1 MDPRVVV
8 VVPCHREPVDAVA
21 ASLASAL
28 AIPDLRVVVVDDG
41 ADRADLD
48 ALSDDR
54 VRILHRR
61 ENGGP
66 SAALEDGIA
75 STAPGSVICRLD
87 VRDEFYPEAKARQ
100 IETVLR
106 GVQASC
112 SPHFDPMLGRSHE
125 LPSNWRQHI
134 YTDSCFTT
142 VTAVYQRSVW
152 ERVGMDTSLRWA
164 EDWRWALLV
173 EHTIALSEQAAEPCA
188 QALWPAL
195 QAGLVLPLGETY
207 KFAQSP
213 ELLPQARYR
222 FLHDRVQQAA
232 HELTPAAEQAALQ
245 HGSPFGVVQE
255 HGSAV
260 KCDACSLAAE
270 LVDDDRGT
278 QVEISLADGDRGV
291 LPEQAFI
298 GAGVERVHAASRLGI
313 RERSPAEVG
322 DIMRAR
328 RGKDH
333 GLGREGVKA
342 TQQPER
348 GGDTGQQAGE
358 FPHSARP
365 HRQDRLGTLAGTRSG
380 STVRD

>member
-8 VVPCHREPVDAVA
+8 VVPCHRDPVDAVA

-173 EHTIALSEQAAEPCA
+173 EHTIGWDVFPEVTCSAGMYPGGHTDVTGDQRKREARDRDVAQVLELARALANPDMYAHLYSEQWCA
-188 QALWPAL
+188 
-195 QAGLVLPLGETY
+195 
-207 KFAQSP
+207 K
-213 ELLPQARYR
+213 
-222 FLHDRVQQAA
+222 
-232 HELTPAAEQAALQ
+232 
-245 HGSPFGVVQE
+245 
-255 HGSAV
+255 
-260 KCDACSLAAE
+260 
-270 LVDDDRGT
+270 
-278 QVEISLADGDRGV
+278 
-291 LPEQAFI
+291 
-298 GAGVERVHAASRLGI
+298 
-313 RERSPAEVG
+313 
-322 DIMRAR
+322 
-328 RGKDH
+328 RGKTP
-333 GLGREGVKA
+333 LPRRTK
-342 TQQPER
+342 R
-348 GGDTGQQAGE
+348 
-358 FPHSARP
+358 
-365 HRQDRLGTLAGTRSG
+365 
-380 STVRD
+380 